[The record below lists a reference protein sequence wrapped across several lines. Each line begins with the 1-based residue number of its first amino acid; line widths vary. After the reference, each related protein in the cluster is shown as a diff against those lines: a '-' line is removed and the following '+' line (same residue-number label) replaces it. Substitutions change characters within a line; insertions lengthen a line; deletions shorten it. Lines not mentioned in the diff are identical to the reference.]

1 MIFLIE
7 PAPQYKESFLE
18 GLYEFQ
24 GEGRML
30 NYDPQRIQ
38 KDFNTFLRHIQIY
51 KDRNKISPNLV
62 PTTEYWLIEG
72 DEHSGIYLGTF
83 SLRHE
88 LNDMFMR
95 FGGHIGYQVRPSQRL
110 RGYGK
115 ELLRLGLQKARQFGF
130 TRVLVTC
137 DENNISSQKVIEYNG
152 GQFESSVYIEG
163 SSVQKLRYW
172 IDLRL

>member
-1 MIFLIE
+1 MIFLTE

-18 GLYEFQ
+18 GLREFQ
-24 GEGRML
+24 EEGRML

-38 KDFNTFLRHIQIY
+38 KDFNSFLRHIQTQ
-51 KDRNKISPNLV
+51 KDRNKISSHLV
-62 PTTEYWLIEG
+62 PATEYWLIKG
-72 DEHSGIYLGTF
+72 DEEGGIYLGTF

-88 LNDMFMR
+88 LNAMFLR
-95 FGGHIGYQVRPSQRL
+95 VGGHVGYQIRPSERL

-115 ELLRLGLQKARQFGF
+115 ELLRLGLHKARQLGF

-152 GQFESSVYIEG
+152 GQFENSVSVEG
-163 SSVQKLRYW
+163 SPMRKLRYW
-172 IDLRL
+172 IDLQ